1 MATEFCKD
9 TGTTVESVSTRLVLW
24 IFDKDKCIQV
34 YNEIEVFTL
43 KKQTWYFETSRD
55 VSKRPVIGTNVEGSS
70 SFNSLNIAK

>member
-9 TGTTVESVSTRLVLW
+9 AGTTVESVSSRLVLW

-43 KKQTWYFETSRD
+43 KKQT
-55 VSKRPVIGTNVEGSS
+55 
-70 SFNSLNIAK
+70 